1 MKRRQQ
7 ILAKRFSGVFLYTS
21 VCVYAHFI
29 YVRISENTTHNTYFS
44 KKSIILWIINAHRK
58 KEKNIQMFCTTVFFH
73 LSELLSYNY
82 SQKQIGLL
90 VIYRKKHITI
100 KFT

>member
-1 MKRRQQ
+1 MRRMKRRQQ

-58 KEKNIQMFCTTVFFH
+58 KEKNIQVVDIFLIFIQVI
-73 LSELLSYNY
+73 SY
-82 SQKQIGLL
+82 
-90 VIYRKKHITI
+90 
-100 KFT
+100 KFLPI